1 MQLWRSPYPGSR
13 SWEANVETELTPGR
27 GHPAPPRPT
36 RPHPHEMSDTQDFA
50 TFPVV
55 ATQVKLGG
63 WSRQGGGSVSLRPR
77 PHQELQAF
85 LSLLEH
91 SFLQEFLSRDPCF
104 QISDKYLLAMVLV
117 YFRRANL
124 KLSEYTHSNLF
135 LALFLA
141 NDMEED
147 LEDPKCVIFLWALG
161 KDWRRQVADFLHQR
175 DKLWARMGFRAM
187 VSRQCCEEVMAKEPS
202 HWAWTRERRPHHGGA
217 QRGCPKAR
225 VPLPGG
231 PGLSPPHCSL
241 CGLPPA
247 HGLCSHQPRPLP
259 VLSKCPSPNPECH
272 CPPSQACL
280 SVAEDPLVGGFL
292 IILPPQLQLE
302 PGTYTL
308 HILPKPPPCPRR

>member
-1 MQLWRSPYPGSR
+1 
-13 SWEANVETELTPGR
+13 
-27 GHPAPPRPT
+27 
-36 RPHPHEMSDTQDFA
+36 MSDTQDFA

-63 WSRQGGGSVSLRPR
+63 WSRQGGGSVSLCPR

-187 VSRQCCEEVMAKEPS
+187 VSRQCCEELVSQWPKTP
-202 HWAWTRERRPHHGGA
+202 WWGA
-217 QRGCPKAR
+217 SSSSCPPNCSWSRAPTLST
-225 VPLPGG
+225 PLPD
-231 PGLSPPHCSL
+231 LSPQSSRSL
-241 CGLPPA
+241 HRALGADICRVKSSPPA
-247 HGLCSHQPRPLP
+247 CLLTQALPAVGPPAPPRPSVLLATGWQCCPGPP
-259 VLSKCPSPNPECH
+259 VPS
-272 CPPSQACL
+272 SQL
-280 SVAEDPLVGGFL
+280 YPL
-292 IILPPQLQLE
+292 
-302 PGTYTL
+302 
-308 HILPKPPPCPRR
+308 